1 MFRGSGNLSGATFT
15 FTLEKIKKDG
25 AFTTSGNLSTLE
37 TVTATGPTNNST
49 DPNMIT
55 VDFVGGSG
63 TNVFAAG
70 DNILVG
76 IQSDTDVTAGSSKLF
91 FTLVTE
97 FDFSGLA

>member
-1 MFRGSGNLSGATFT
+1 
-15 FTLEKIKKDG
+15 
-25 AFTTSGNLSTLE
+25 
-37 TVTATGPTNNST
+37 
-49 DPNMIT
+49 MIT